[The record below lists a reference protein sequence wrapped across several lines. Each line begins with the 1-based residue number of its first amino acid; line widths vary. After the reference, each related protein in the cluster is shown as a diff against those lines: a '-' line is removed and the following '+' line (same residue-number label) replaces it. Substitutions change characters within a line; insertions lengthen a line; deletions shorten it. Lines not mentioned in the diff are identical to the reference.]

1 MAQSALRAL
10 VAQLGASQGPA
21 PSGMASWQEVAQ
33 NAAQR
38 PQPKP
43 MGQQMADVLGGVAL
57 PCAPA
62 LRQLMPQ
69 Q

>member
-10 VAQLGASQGPA
+10 MQGGPA
-21 PSGMASWQEVAQ
+21 PAGMASAQTAIQ

-38 PQPKP
+38 PQPQP

-57 PCAPA
+57 PCPPA
-62 LRQLMPQ
+62 LRQLMPKQ
-69 Q
+69 QQE

>member
-10 VAQLGASQGPA
+10 MQGGPA
-21 PSGMASWQEVAQ
+21 PAGMASAQTAIQ

-43 MGQQMADVLGGVAL
+43 MGQQVADVLGGAVGL
-57 PCAPA
+57 SA

-69 Q
+69 QEQE

>member
-10 VAQLGASQGPA
+10 MQGGPA
-21 PSGMASWQEVAQ
+21 PAGMASAQTAIQ

-43 MGQQMADVLGGVAL
+43 MGQQVADVLGGIVDQSAARKL
-57 PCAPA
+57 F
-62 LRQLMPQ
+62 PQ
-69 Q
+69 QKQK